1 MIAEVKVLIRIV
13 NSLSQSPQRMIFQKG
28 LWRQMLKRL
37 LVSIG
42 SFNLGLQSLISIV
55 LSYDTFDQL
64 NSKVSMANNDSDSD
78 EDKMK
83 NENIKYCY
91 FRLKGTSYI
100 SKTSKTQWAQS

>member
-1 MIAEVKVLIRIV
+1 MKNINDYVKVQAFTQNGKV
-13 NSLSQSPQRMIFQKG
+13 DAFS
-28 LWRQMLKRL
+28 
-37 LVSIG
+37 
-42 SFNLGLQSLISIV
+42 SFDFNNIKI
-55 LSYDTFDQL
+55 DQL
-64 NSKVSMANNDSDSD
+64 TGKVSMANNDSDSD